1 MSFTLEAIIQHHPYI
16 KWFVGGLWTVRIHK
30 SEIDHEKVICSLC
43 HGRGGDVIITC
54 SNCNGSGYD
63 PQDDNPFAQCHTCYG
78 EGEEN
83 ADVCPRCGGDGY
95 YYVDEDED
103 EEEDEDEDEDE
114 EGL

>member
-1 MSFTLEAIIQHHPYI
+1 M
-16 KWFVGGLWTVRIHK
+16 K
-30 SEIDHEKVICSLC
+30 KVICSLC

-103 EEEDEDEDEDE
+103 EDEDVMGERVLPFMVAHPVGAVEDYIIT
-114 EGL
+114 

>member
-1 MSFTLEAIIQHHPYI
+1 M
-16 KWFVGGLWTVRIHK
+16 K
-30 SEIDHEKVICSLC
+30 KVICSLC

-95 YYVDEDED
+95 YYVHNKIGELIANIISRFEIFGQS
-103 EEEDEDEDEDE
+103 
-114 EGL
+114 EGVHNSV